1 MRKVLVTGSEGEVGS
16 VLLPQLAKRF
26 DAVGF
31 DLRPHAGAMRAVQ
44 GDLTNYADVAPA
56 LEGVEAVV
64 HMAALLPL
72 NRPPGDFVDLNVKA
86 TATLLQAAVDRG
98 VRRFVYCSSVWAS
111 GQGHTEPYQ
120 PTLDDTLF
128 GPYQVV
134 SVRVNFSGADSL
146 TLEQISACTDGRG
159 LKPGARVEVA
169 LAGYVC
175 GAGLKFRKGGESKEA
190 SLNIALDDLLLLR
203 LDPVYEDEADPE
215 PEDEE
220 DREWSDD

>member
-1 MRKVLVTGSEGEVGS
+1 MTSNPKPEREKCPHDGHLLDRAGKCWYCGGIYPAGKPALMVVEAEPKVEGEKS
-16 VLLPQLAKRF
+16 
-26 DAVGF
+26 
-31 DLRPHAGAMRAVQ
+31 M
-44 GDLTNYADVAPA
+44 
-56 LEGVEAVV
+56 ESVEATLSLVKPDGTETEPV
-64 HMAALLPL
+64 PY
-72 NRPPGDFVDLNVKA
+72 NKFVKTCNDIIR
-86 TATLLQAAVDRG
+86 RG
-98 VRRFVYCSSVWAS
+98 VDPETGEV
-111 GQGHTEPYQ
+111 HTEPYQ

-146 TLEQISACTDGRG
+146 TLEQISAYTDGRG
-159 LKPGARVEVA
+159 LKPGARVEVT

-175 GAGLKFRKGGESKEA
+175 GAGLKFCKGGESKEA